1 MKKQPFPFLRHGVIM
16 VRRNFK
22 SYAFLSVTIILSFS
36 LLLGYLVWSDSNA
49 YNNYK
54 QVFSQDRNIVT
65 VYDARLN
72 NASVA
77 KMLKEKATAYG
88 SESCV
93 HFENAY
99 FGSVQS
105 KDRFFVLED
114 GRMLSS
120 INAHAIC
127 VPSHA
132 WCLYATGWKELD
144 VVWIDG
150 KQHYDYHLNSG
161 EILIDERLYSMFGL
175 ADKNNLL
182 QLQLGQSYSQNSS
195 FMAPPFTGEFT
206 VVGLLV
212 SDEPLK
218 IEEDENGS
226 VFFASED
233 PPPIAFSST
242 DLNSTM
248 RPDLN
253 WFPPTVVFYSHT
265 PEQIDALI
273 RSTGITTNI
282 HAVYESQDN
291 ARDAI
296 QGEIRL
302 KMIITI
308 ALLVLLGINL
318 YSSFSNAL
326 NDRKFEVGVRR
337 AIGAS
342 KWAIVR
348 QFLYESIL
356 VMLTNIFISIWLVL
370 TAALIYKVIREHF
383 PENEFERFIFTLTI
397 SPHSIG
403 MFAICSLTLTLVFSL
418 IFAYKTTRVQIVDY
432 LKSE

>member
-1 MKKQPFPFLRHGVIM
+1 MKKRPFRFLRHGIKM

-36 LLLGYLVWSDSNA
+36 LLLGYLVWSDSA
-49 YNNYK
+49 TYNRYK
-54 QVFSQDRNIVT
+54 EIFSQDRNIVT
-65 VYDARLN
+65 VYDSRLN
-72 NASVA
+72 DKTFASI
-77 KMLKEKATAYG
+77 LKQKAITYG
-88 SESCV
+88 SETCV

-99 FGSVQS
+99 FGSIRS
-105 KDRFFVLED
+105 KDSFFVLED
-114 GRMLSS
+114 GRMLEAIS
-120 INAHAIC
+120 AHAIC
-127 VPSHA
+127 VPAHA
-132 WCLYATGWKELD
+132 WCLYATGREEME

-161 EILIDERLYSMFGL
+161 EILLDERLYAIFNL
-175 ADKNNLL
+175 AEKDNLF
-182 QLQLGQSYSQNSS
+182 QLQLGLYYGEDGSFINSPY
-195 FMAPPFTGEFT
+195 AGEFT

-212 SDEPLK
+212 SDEPLN
-218 IEEDENGS
+218 IEEHDNGT
-226 VFFASED
+226 VCFASQT

-242 DLNSTM
+242 DLNSAAY
-248 RPDLN
+248 PDMD

-265 PEQIDALI
+265 PDQIDGLI
-273 RSTGITTNI
+273 RSAGITTNI
-282 HAVYESQDN
+282 NAVYQEQDR
-291 ARDAI
+291 AMETI

-302 KMIITI
+302 KMVITI

-342 KWAIVR
+342 KWDIVR

-370 TAALIYKVIREHF
+370 TAALTYKVIREHF

-418 IFAYKTTRVQIVDY
+418 IFAYKSTQVQIVDH